1 MTNLDSIVAPHVLK
15 QRLLALA
22 ALDLILCP
30 EEWLR
35 YHSFITEWAPH
46 VSLAKID
53 NGAGDHL
60 FVLFTAEGVIM
71 KGFDHESAL
80 SPHAG
85 DEYEVWP
92 GIYDKVP
99 EVLLAWLDDEAI
111 EKEEVTLCIWREPED
126 SSWRKGEVHIPDGE
140 EDGSGF
146 LLGTIFETPEDYVD
160 WAEDYFE
167 MTVPLETVE
176 QIYAGTPITADLIRS
191 LNPERNIEEA
201 LRELEE
207 LFVSA

>member
-1 MTNLDSIVAPHVLK
+1 MTEYPSIAEPDVLK
-15 QRLLALA
+15 KRLMALA

-35 YHSFITEWAPH
+35 YHSFIAEWAPQ

-60 FVLFTAEGVIM
+60 FVLFASEGVIM

-85 DEYEVWP
+85 DEYEVWT
-92 GIYDKVP
+92 GIYDETP
-99 EVLLAWLDDEAI
+99 EALLAWLDDEAI
-111 EKEEVTLCIWREPED
+111 EKDEVTFCLWRETGD
-126 SSWRKGEVHIPDGE
+126 SVWRKGNVDIPDGE

-146 LLGTIFETPEDYVD
+146 LLGTIFETPEDYAD
-160 WAEDYFE
+160 WAEGYFE
-167 MTVPLETVE
+167 MPVPLETVQ
-176 QIYAGTPITADLIRS
+176 QIYAGAPITADMIRS
-191 LNPERNIEEA
+191 LNTERDVAEA

-207 LFVSA
+207 LFVAK